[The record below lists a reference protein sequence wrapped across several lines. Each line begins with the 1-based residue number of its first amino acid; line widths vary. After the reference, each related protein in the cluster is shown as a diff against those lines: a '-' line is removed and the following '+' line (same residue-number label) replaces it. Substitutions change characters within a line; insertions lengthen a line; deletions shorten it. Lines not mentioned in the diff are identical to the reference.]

1 MTLKQA
7 LTQVFG
13 TNFMAYLH
21 SHIAH
26 VNIVGR
32 NFESDHALLKGIY
45 EDLQDQID
53 VLGELLRTIR
63 AFMPQGLDKIVS
75 VSQIANHAVTGDA
88 EELLMHVYDDI
99 EVLIADYKQLVI
111 VADQAGSVEIGN
123 FAQDRLLAHQKHC
136 WMLRATLQGRIDSM
150 DSDDDED
157 YPEDEELF

>member
-1 MTLKQA
+1 MNLKQT

-32 NFESDHALLKGIY
+32 NFESDHTLLKSIY

-63 AFMPQGLDKIVS
+63 AFMPQDLDQIVS
-75 VSQIANHAVTGDA
+75 ASQIANHSVTGAA

-99 EVLIADYKQLVI
+99 EVLIADYRELVQA
-111 VADQAGSVEIGN
+111 ADQAGSVEISN

-136 WMLRATLQGRIDSM
+136 WMLRATLADRMEAYDM
-150 DSDDDED
+150 EDED
-157 YPEDEELF
+157 EDKDEELF

>member
-7 LTQVFG
+7 LTQVFS

-53 VLGELLRTIR
+53 VLAELLRTIR
-63 AFMPQGLDKIVS
+63 GYMPNNLDRIVMT
-75 VSQIANHAVTGDA
+75 SQVANHTVEGDA

-99 EVLIADYKQLVI
+99 EVLIADYRELVQ
-111 VADQAGSVEIGN
+111 VADMAGSVEIAN

-136 WMLRATLQGRIDSM
+136 WMLRATLSGRMEQYDEE
-150 DSDDDED
+150 DEDDDLPND
-157 YPEDEELF
+157 ELF